1 MRKSNNLSAVIDL
14 GSSGIR
20 LLIAEKKTTKWK
32 TLETLERKSGL
43 GRDVFITEE
52 ISDDSFDEVVEIL
65 RTYREYIDG

>member
-32 TLETLERKSGL
+32 TLETLERKA
-43 GRDVFITEE
+43 DW
-52 ISDDSFDEVVEIL
+52 DEMFLLL
-65 RTYREYIDG
+65 RKYLMNHLMK